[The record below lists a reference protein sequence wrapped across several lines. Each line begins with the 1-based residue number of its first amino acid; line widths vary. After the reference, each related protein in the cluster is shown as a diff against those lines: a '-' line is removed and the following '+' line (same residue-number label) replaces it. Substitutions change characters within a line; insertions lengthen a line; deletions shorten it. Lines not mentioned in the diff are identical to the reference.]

1 MCDTHACVCSA
12 KHIRKSTLRSVI
24 MCASSVCLRPR
35 VCMCGCE
42 LTCVCDDDEDEEE
55 AWGGV
60 ASGRR

>member
-12 KHIRKSTLRSVI
+12 KHIRKSTLMSAFT
-24 MCASSVCLRPR
+24 CVCLRPR
-35 VCMCGCE
+35 VRMCGCE
-42 LTCVCDDDEDEEE
+42 LTCVCDGDDEDEEE

>member
-12 KHIRKSTLRSVI
+12 KHIRKSTLRSAI

-42 LTCVCDDDEDEEE
+42 LTCVCDDEDEEE